1 MKYLFSVWQE
11 LKEQLSGKSVFLFL
25 DYDGTLAPIADSP
38 NQAVLSSETRGLL
51 QGLRDCPRCK
61 IAIISGRK
69 LEDIRSRVGI
79 EGIIY
84 AGNHGLE
91 IEGPKIRFRS
101 LVTLGYLKILQR
113 KKAELERGI
122 SPFVGAFIED
132 KGLILSL
139 HCRQADKKD
148 IQGLKLTFDK
158 TVSVYSAKDKIRV
171 KTGKM
176 VFEIQPPVAW
186 DKGKAA
192 LWLLARQSFALKGK
206 PDVIPLYIGDDVT
219 DEDAFKAFEN
229 RGITVCV
236 GESAGSRAKY
246 YLKNTEEVFML
257 LKEIKG
263 LVS

>member
-11 LKEQLSGKSVFLFL
+11 LKEQLAGKFIFLFL
-25 DYDGTLAPIADSP
+25 DYDGTLSPIVDSP
-38 NQAVLSSETRGLL
+38 DQAVLSLKARELL
-51 QGLRDCPRCK
+51 KNLRDCPRCK

-69 LEDIRSRVGI
+69 LEDIRSSVGI

-101 LVTLGYLKILQR
+101 LVPSGYLKLLQR
-113 KKAELERGI
+113 IKAELERGI
-122 SPFVGAFIED
+122 SPFAGAFIED

-139 HCRQADKKD
+139 HYRQVDKKD
-148 IQGLKLTFDK
+148 IQGLKLIFDK
-158 TVSVYSAKDKIRV
+158 TVSVYFAKDRIRV
-171 KTGKM
+171 KAGKM

-186 DKGKAA
+186 NKGKAA

-206 PDVIPLYIGDDVT
+206 PNIIPLYIGDDVT

-229 RGITVCV
+229 RGITVRI
-236 GESAGSRAKY
+236 GETEDSRAKY
-246 YLKNTEEVFML
+246 YLKSTDEVFTL
-257 LKEIKG
+257 LKDIKG
-263 LVS
+263 TVS

>member
-1 MKYLFSVWQE
+1 MKYLFNVWQK
-11 LKEQLSGKSVFLFL
+11 LKEDLAGKLIFLFL

-38 NQAVLSSETRGLL
+38 NQAVLSLKARELL
-51 QGLRDCPRCK
+51 KNLRDCPRCK

-101 LVTLGYLKILQR
+101 LVPSGYLKLLQR
-113 KKAELERGI
+113 IKAELERGI
-122 SPFVGAFIED
+122 SSFAGTFIED

-139 HCRQADKKD
+139 HYRQVDKKD
-148 IQGLKLTFDK
+148 IQGLKLIFDK
-158 TVSVYSAKDKIRV
+158 TVSVYSAKDTIRV
-171 KTGKM
+171 KAGKM

-186 DKGKAA
+186 NKGKAA

-229 RGITVCV
+229 RGITVRIS
-236 GESAGSRAKY
+236 ETEDSRAKY
-246 YLKNTEEVFML
+246 YLKSADEVFTL
-257 LKEIKG
+257 LKDINRI
-263 LVS
+263 VS

>member
-11 LKEQLSGKSVFLFL
+11 LKEQLAGKFIFLFL
-25 DYDGTLAPIADSP
+25 DYDGTLSPIIDSP
-38 NQAVLSSETRGLL
+38 DQAVLSLKARELL
-51 QGLRDCPRCK
+51 KNLRDCPRCK

-69 LEDIRSRVGI
+69 LEDIRSRVCI
-79 EGIIY
+79 EGIIC

-101 LVTLGYLKILQR
+101 LILSGYLKLLQR
-113 KKAELERGI
+113 IKAELERGI
-122 SPFVGAFIED
+122 SPFAGAFIED

-139 HCRQADKKD
+139 HYRQVDKKD
-148 IQGLKLTFDK
+148 IQGLKLIFDK

-171 KTGKM
+171 KAGKM

-186 DKGKAA
+186 NKGKAA

-229 RGITVCV
+229 RGITVYV
-236 GESAGSRAKY
+236 GESAGSNAKY
-246 YLKNTEEVFML
+246 YLKNTEEVFTL
-257 LKEIKG
+257 LKDIKG
-263 LVS
+263 TVS